1 MKSIMSQNI
10 VRIISLVLISF
21 FCFCIQPNTGYAQEN
36 DAGSYSSVQTIVV
49 PEDWEHDSALYR
61 GWGWGLFGTGLG
73 LTVTGTAL
81 LIVDAK
87 ESCHSYDCN
96 DGYLL
101 TGLGAGFTALGGLML
116 IPGISL
122 LIADAVKFNKYRDLG
137 LSDDSKTTVRFDPD
151 MDWKHKSNR
160 YRGWGW
166 GLFGTGVVSLAVG
179 VGLMCSDSS
188 SDSEIVTGI
197 FLAPL
202 GAAMIIPGVS
212 LLIAD
217 AVKFNKYR
225 DAETGFSW
233 QPNLFISPQMTGFG
247 VSGRF

>member
-1 MKSIMSQNI
+1 MKSI
-10 VRIISLVLISF
+10 VRIIVFFFISF
-21 FCFCIQPNTGYAQEN
+21 FWFCIQPNAGFAQESIADSN
-36 DAGSYSSVQTIVV
+36 LSEQWLVV

-73 LTVTGTAL
+73 LAVTGTAL

-87 ESCHSYDCN
+87 ESCHEYDCN
-96 DGYLL
+96 DGYFL
-101 TGLGAGFTALGGLML
+101 TGLGAGFAALGGLML

-122 LIADAVKFNKYRDLG
+122 LIADAVKFNKYRDLV
-137 LSDDSKTTVRFDPD
+137 LSGNSETAIKIAPEL
-151 MDWKHKSNR
+151 DWKHQSNL

-166 GLFGTGVVSLAVG
+166 GLLGAGVVSLAVG
-179 VGLMCSDSS
+179 TGLMISDSS
-188 SDSEIVTGI
+188 DDSKVVTGI
-197 FLAPL
+197 FLAPI

-225 DAETGFSW
+225 DDATGFSW
-233 QPNLFISPQMTGFG
+233 QPNFYVSPQMTGFG
-247 VSGRF
+247 VSARF